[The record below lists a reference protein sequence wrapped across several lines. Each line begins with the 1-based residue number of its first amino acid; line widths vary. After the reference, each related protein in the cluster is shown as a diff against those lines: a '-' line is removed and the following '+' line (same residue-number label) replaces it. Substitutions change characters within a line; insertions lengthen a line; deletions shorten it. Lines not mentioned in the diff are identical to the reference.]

1 MKLSEIQKFCREL
14 LSKVTYPRVG
24 TIIGLQEELGKLSEA
39 IMDIEIYGKPF
50 NKSKIEEKCSEL
62 FFSLIDLCNSYDIEL
77 DKVTKNR
84 VEEIKSK
91 IDKWEKE
98 HREVLQDKRKKL
110 D

>member
-1 MKLSEIQKFCREL
+1 MQLSEIQKFCREL
-14 LSKVTYPRVG
+14 LSKVTYPRIG
-24 TIIGLQEELGKLSEA
+24 TIIGLQEELGKLAEA
-39 IMDIEIYGKPF
+39 IMNIEIYGKSF
-50 NKSKIEEKCSEL
+50 DKSKIEERCSEL

-77 DKVTKNR
+77 DKVSKNR
-84 VEEIKSK
+84 IKEMKKK